1 MKIKWKRAVSI
12 ILVMTLMVTFAQWKV
27 YADEEKE
34 TTEIVEN
41 NLEVVY
47 QEKEYKI
54 IISLKEHWDSG
65 YNANVKIENI
75 GEETIENWY
84 LQWVYEEDITNI
96 WNAEV
101 KSHQDANYIIKNVTW
116 NQDIE
121 SGKSI
126 EFGFSGNKSFTG
138 FPKECKLVGDS
149 SEVKKDDYTIQYQ
162 LDSDWGDG
170 FTGRVLITNNTEQTL
185 EDWVLEMDFA
195 RQITNIWDGKI
206 KLHEENHYIIQNAG
220 YNSNI
225 MAGQTISFGFN
236 GINGKKEME
245 PEDITFAPEN
255 LAKLIALADKG
266 TINSTVAKEVFEVV
280 FTENTDPEQ
289 YVKEHGLGT
298 VSDEGALRETIEKI
312 VEENPQSV
320 ADYQAGMQGK
330 ANPGMVN
337 QILTE
342 ILDRK

>member
-126 EFGFSGNKSFTG
+126 EFGFSGNKSFTC

-149 SEVKKDDYTIQYQ
+149 SEVKKMIIQFNISWIVIGEMALQESFNYKQ
-162 LDSDWGDG
+162 YRADTRRLGIGNG
-170 FTGRVLITNNTEQTL
+170 FCASNYKYLGWKN
-185 EDWVLEMDFA
+185 
-195 RQITNIWDGKI
+195 QIT
-206 KLHEENHYIIQNAG
+206 
-220 YNSNI
+220 
-225 MAGQTISFGFN
+225 
-236 GINGKKEME
+236 
-245 PEDITFAPEN
+245 
-255 LAKLIALADKG
+255 
-266 TINSTVAKEVFEVV
+266 
-280 FTENTDPEQ
+280 
-289 YVKEHGLGT
+289 
-298 VSDEGALRETIEKI
+298 
-312 VEENPQSV
+312 
-320 ADYQAGMQGK
+320 
-330 ANPGMVN
+330 
-337 QILTE
+337 
-342 ILDRK
+342 

>member
-236 GINGKKEME
+236 GINGKRKWSRKHIICIHIMMKLNNIRRFILNLILIRME
-245 PEDITFAPEN
+245 LRIYQRI
-255 LAKLIALADKG
+255 KLWKQVNICR
-266 TINSTVAKEVFEVV
+266 NQ
-280 FTENTDPEQ
+280 N
-289 YVKEHGLGT
+289 
-298 VSDEGALRETIEKI
+298 KI
-312 VEENPQSV
+312 HKKM
-320 ADYQAGMQGK
+320 DMFFGMEYRCK
-330 ANPGMVN
+330 W
-337 QILTE
+337 
-342 ILDRK
+342 R

>member
-101 KSHQDANYIIKNVTW
+101 KSQWK
-116 NQDIE
+116 
-121 SGKSI
+121 
-126 EFGFSGNKSFTG
+126 
-138 FPKECKLVGDS
+138 
-149 SEVKKDDYTIQYQ
+149 
-162 LDSDWGDG
+162 
-170 FTGRVLITNNTEQTL
+170 
-185 EDWVLEMDFA
+185 
-195 RQITNIWDGKI
+195 
-206 KLHEENHYIIQNAG
+206 
-220 YNSNI
+220 
-225 MAGQTISFGFN
+225 
-236 GINGKKEME
+236 
-245 PEDITFAPEN
+245 
-255 LAKLIALADKG
+255 
-266 TINSTVAKEVFEVV
+266 
-280 FTENTDPEQ
+280 
-289 YVKEHGLGT
+289 
-298 VSDEGALRETIEKI
+298 
-312 VEENPQSV
+312 
-320 ADYQAGMQGK
+320 
-330 ANPGMVN
+330 
-337 QILTE
+337 
-342 ILDRK
+342 